1 MGSAIPQVI
10 TPSKA
15 SGAQVIDGSLKL
27 TYNSSDFKYL
37 TRTLG
42 SGNRKTFTFSYWY
55 KQNQSHIYKRYIST
69 GYNTS
74 GAYGFYI
81 GDNPQ
86 ITFNDT
92 IFPNIYDKIIAK
104 NISKLNQ

>member
-1 MGSAIPQVI
+1 MGIAIPQVI
-10 TPSKA
+10 TDR

-55 KQNQSHIYKRYIST
+55 KQNLSH
-69 GYNTS
+69 
-74 GAYGFYI
+74 
-81 GDNPQ
+81 
-86 ITFNDT
+86 
-92 IFPNIYDKIIAK
+92 
-104 NISKLNQ
+104 KLSY